1 MIFVRVCE
9 DGNIGTL
16 TKILNTQEAKK
27 KVQARSA
34 QAISREEANQDL
46 QGRAGDVSSNNR
58 L

>member
-1 MIFVRVCE
+1 MAISGPLQDPEYF
-9 DGNIGTL
+9 
-16 TKILNTQEAKK
+16 QEAKK